1 VPVAGQ
7 PSLAVL
13 PFRNLNDDPEQQPE
27 DHAHVL
33 EGLRKA
39 GWQE

>member
-1 VPVAGQ
+1 MYVRHRVR
-7 PSLAVL
+7 
-13 PFRNLNDDPEQQPE
+13 FMRPE

-39 GWQE
+39 GWEG